1 MVYYNP
7 HIKRF
12 IDVFLSSIS
21 LLFLSPLFLF
31 LCILIRIES
40 KGPPFFVH
48 ERIGRGMVPFR
59 LIKFRSMTCDE
70 NNASKQFSPGDNSRV
85 TKLGNILR
93 KTKIDEL
100 PELFNVVNGD
110 MSIVG
115 PRPEVAFYVE
125 AYREDFVEILKIRPG
140 LSDLAS
146 IKYRA
151 EEMILQSH
159 ANPEQYYLDVILPDK
174 LRLARQYLEIISFK
188 TDLRIIGDTFKNIL

>member
-1 MVYYNP
+1 
-7 HIKRF
+7 
-12 IDVFLSSIS
+12 
-21 LLFLSPLFLF
+21 
-31 LCILIRIES
+31 
-40 KGPPFFVH
+40 
-48 ERIGRGMVPFR
+48 
-59 LIKFRSMTCDE
+59 MTCDE

-188 TDLRIIGDTFKNIL
+188 TDLRILGDTLKHILLRI

>member
-1 MVYYNP
+1 
-7 HIKRF
+7 
-12 IDVFLSSIS
+12 
-21 LLFLSPLFLF
+21 
-31 LCILIRIES
+31 
-40 KGPPFFVH
+40 
-48 ERIGRGMVPFR
+48 
-59 LIKFRSMTCDE
+59 MTCDE